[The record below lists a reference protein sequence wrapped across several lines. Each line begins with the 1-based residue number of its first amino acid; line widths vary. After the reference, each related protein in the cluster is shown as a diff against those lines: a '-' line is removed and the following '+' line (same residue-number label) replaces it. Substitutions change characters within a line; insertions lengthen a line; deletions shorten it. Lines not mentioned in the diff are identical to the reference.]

1 MELRLLRYFL
11 TVAKEQSF
19 TKAAEQLH
27 ITQPTLSRQM
37 AAFEEDLGI
46 TLFIRNGK
54 KISLTDEGILLKR
67 RALEILNLE
76 ERTLE
81 ELKGKEEVV
90 ELSLIHIWCNYYNS
104 YCSWNWILKHTF
116 DN

>member
-46 TLFIRNGK
+46 TIILRRCTMARLSAAQGLLRSASRSKRAKVTFPYLRNSHNKCGCYHVHN
-54 KISLTDEGILLKR
+54 E
-67 RALEILNLE
+67 
-76 ERTLE
+76 
-81 ELKGKEEVV
+81 
-90 ELSLIHIWCNYYNS
+90 
-104 YCSWNWILKHTF
+104 
-116 DN
+116 

>member
-11 TVAKEQSF
+11 TVAKEQNF

-46 TLFIRNGK
+46 TLETGRK
-54 KISLTDEGILLKR
+54 YRLLM
-67 RALEILNLE
+67 
-76 ERTLE
+76 
-81 ELKGKEEVV
+81 KEF
-90 ELSLIHIWCNYYNS
+90 Y
-104 YCSWNWILKHTF
+104 
-116 DN
+116 

>member
-37 AAFEEDLGI
+37 AAFEEELGVA
-46 TLFIRNGK
+46 LFIRSGRK
-54 KISLTDEGILLKR
+54 FRLLKR
-67 RALEILNLE
+67 
-76 ERTLE
+76 
-81 ELKGKEEVV
+81 GF
-90 ELSLIHIWCNYYNS
+90 Y
-104 YCSWNWILKHTF
+104 
-116 DN
+116 

>member
-54 KISLTDEGILLKR
+54 KLSRTADGMFLQSSSF
-67 RALEILNLE
+67 EIL
-76 ERTLE
+76 TLE
-81 ELKGKEEVV
+81 
-90 ELSLIHIWCNYYNS
+90 
-104 YCSWNWILKHTF
+104 
-116 DN
+116 

>member
-37 AAFEEDLGI
+37 AAFEEDLGT

-67 RALEILNLE
+67 RALEIFLIL
-76 ERTLE
+76 R
-81 ELKGKEEVV
+81 KGR
-90 ELSLIHIWCNYYNS
+90 LRN
-104 YCSWNWILKHTF
+104 
-116 DN
+116 